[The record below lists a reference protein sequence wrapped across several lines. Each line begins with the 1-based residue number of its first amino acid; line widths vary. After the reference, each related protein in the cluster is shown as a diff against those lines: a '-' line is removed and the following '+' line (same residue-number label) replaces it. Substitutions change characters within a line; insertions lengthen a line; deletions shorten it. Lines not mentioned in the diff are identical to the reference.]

1 MVIYVSMIVE
11 MILTD
16 RIRLFVLCLTEAI
29 ALTTIDYRIFTGD
42 CKLFFASLVDE
53 RWPKIEQLK

>member
-1 MVIYVSMIVE
+1 MIVE
-11 MILTD
+11 LILTD
-16 RIRLFVLCLTEAI
+16 HIRLLVLCLTEAI
-29 ALTTIDYRIFTGD
+29 ALTEIDYRFFTGD